1 MIECQKINVGG
12 VILTKARQKICIIGL
27 FVLILALFMVL
38 LFVGC
43 EGDTTSGGG
52 DKNTAPT
59 EVVMPQSYKIEGV
72 PVLKQE
78 YPLNAGCETYACTM
92 LLQSRGIDMDEFE
105 FAESYLNEQPVY
117 GYSED
122 EWYGPDMDSA
132 YAGEIE
138 WGYGINC
145 PAMAKCMNNMLKDK
159 GSKMTATPIKG
170 VELDELCEKYIVKDI
185 PVMVWATTSMQEP
198 YVKRSWSINYVD
210 PEVSD
215 AQIGDTE
222 QWLQNEHC
230 MVLIGYD
237 EDNYYF
243 ADSVAGEVSVFDKET
258 SRDRFQKL
266 DMQAIVV
273 K

>member
-1 MIECQKINVGG
+1 M
-12 VILTKARQKICIIGL
+12 TKARQKICMIGAL
-27 FVLILALFMVL
+27 ILVLILFLIILFS
-38 LFVGC
+38 GC
-43 EGDTTSGGG
+43 EGCNSDTDTTQ
-52 DKNTAPT
+52 KPQAETQQI
-59 EVVMPQSYKIEGV
+59 EEKMPQSYKIDGV
-72 PVLKQE
+72 PVLKQQS
-78 YPLNAGCETYACTM
+78 PLNAGCETYACTM

-105 FAESYLNEQPVY
+105 FSENYLIEKPVY
-117 GYSED
+117 GYGD

-159 GSKMTATPIKG
+159 GSNMTATPIKG
-170 VELDELCEKYIVKDI
+170 VELDELCEKYIINDI
-185 PVMVWATTSMQEP
+185 PVMVWATTSMHEP
-198 YVKRSWSINYVD
+198 YVKQYWSVNYVD
-210 PEVSD
+210 EEISD

-237 EDNYYF
+237 KDNYYF

-258 SRDRFQKL
+258 SRDRYKKL

>member
-1 MIECQKINVGG
+1 M
-12 VILTKARQKICIIGL
+12 TKARQKICMIGIFSL
-27 FVLILALFMVL
+27 LLVLFMT
-38 LFVGC
+38 FIFAGC
-43 EGDTTSGGG
+43 GKDSKDNKSADTAKET
-52 DKNTAPT
+52 KT
-59 EVVMPQSYKIEGV
+59 VKMPSSYQIEGV

-78 YPLNAGCETYACTM
+78 SPLNAGCETYACTM
-92 LLQSRGIDMDEFE
+92 LLQSHSIDMDEFE
-105 FAESYLNEQPVY
+105 FAQNYLIEKPVY
-117 GYSED
+117 GYTET

-159 GSKMTATPIKG
+159 GSKLVATAIKG
-170 VELDELCEKYIVKDI
+170 VELDKLCEDYIVNDI

-198 YVKRSWSINYVD
+198 YVRKTWSINYVD
-210 PEVSD
+210 EEVSD

-237 EDNYYF
+237 EKNYYF
-243 ADSVAGEVSVFDKET
+243 ADSVEGKVSVFDKET
-258 SRDRFQKL
+258 SRKRYEQL

>member
-1 MIECQKINVGG
+1 MTRRQRKITVVGA
-12 VILTKARQKICIIGL
+12 VILL
-27 FVLILALFMVL
+27 LL
-38 LFVGC
+38 LFIIILLVSCGQ
-43 EGDTTSGGG
+43 EPDATNSDAAEKSNVTQV
-52 DKNTAPT
+52 KK
-59 EVVMPQSYKIEGV
+59 EMPKSYKIEGV

-78 YPLNAGCETYACTM
+78 GALSAGCETYACTM
-92 LLQSRGIDMDEFE
+92 LLQSLGIDMDEFE
-105 FAESYLNEQPVY
+105 FAENYLIEKPVI
-117 GYSED
+117 GISED

-170 VELDELCEKYIVKDI
+170 VELDQLCKDYIVNDI
-185 PVMVWATTSMQEP
+185 PVMVWATTNMQEP
-198 YVKRSWSINYVD
+198 YVKRIWSIDYVD
-210 PEVSD
+210 EEISD

-237 EDNYYF
+237 EENYYF
-243 ADSVAGEVSVFDKET
+243 ADSVAGSVSVFDKET
-258 SRDRFQKL
+258 SRDRYKKL